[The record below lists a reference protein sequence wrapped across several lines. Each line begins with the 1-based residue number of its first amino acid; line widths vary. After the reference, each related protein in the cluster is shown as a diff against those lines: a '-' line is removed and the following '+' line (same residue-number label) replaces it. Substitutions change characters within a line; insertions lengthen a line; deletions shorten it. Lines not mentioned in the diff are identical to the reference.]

1 MGRHNFGYCISN
13 LCIKIETMISVETIN
28 PVYSSAEGKVKSGG
42 KKAKVSTTEL
52 TKREMR
58 VSQRK
63 AKRNAP
69 KLKRIR
75 RKNGRNAFVMR
86 LIKLVPIQ
94 KTQKFSGGDSTITA
108 IASPVTEYEKK
119 FADGT
124 TIKIPATDVI
134 VNTAGV
140 FDKNDIARAFGVTK
154 EALTQQMI
162 DNYLVY
168 IVPAPANSDTATET
182 NKSASSDVAI
192 EVPEDKLVTTD
203 EGTFLATDTQGKDET
218 PKDVAE
224 EQKAEQQPLK
234 KYEKVILW
242 GGIALVVI
250 IAGVIIYRKMNKGG
264 SKGK

>member
-1 MGRHNFGYCISN
+1 
-13 LCIKIETMISVETIN
+13 MISVETIN
-28 PVYSSAEGKVKSGG
+28 PVYSSAEGRIKTKKIRSGSSPLG
-42 KKAKVSTTEL
+42 KTLEDTKKRQAKDL
-52 TKREMR
+52 RIAN
-58 VSQRK
+58 RK

-140 FDKNDIARAFGVTK
+140 FDKNDIARAFGISK

-168 IVPAPANSDTATET
+168 IAPASANSDTATET
-182 NKSASSDVAI
+182 TKSASSDVAI
-192 EVPEDKLVTTD
+192 EVPDDKLVTTE
-203 EGTFLATDTQGKDET
+203 EGTFLATDTQGQDET
-218 PKDVAE
+218 LKDVAQ

-242 GGIALVVI
+242 GGIALVVV

>member
-1 MGRHNFGYCISN
+1 
-13 LCIKIETMISVETIN
+13 MISVETIN

-42 KKAKVSTTEL
+42 RASKVSTSEP

-58 VSQRK
+58 VAQRK

-69 KLKRIR
+69 KLKRVR

-86 LIKLVPIQ
+86 LIKLVPVQ
-94 KTQKFSGGDSTITA
+94 KKQKFSGVDSTSTITA

-119 FADGT
+119 FPDGT

-168 IVPAPANSDTATET
+168 IVPAPANSTTATEG
-182 NKSASSDVAI
+182 NKSPENDVAV
-192 EVPEDKLVTTD
+192 EVPEGNLVTTD
-203 EGTFLATDTQGKDET
+203 EGTFLATDTLDKGEPDKDLA
-218 PKDVAE
+218 K
-224 EQKAEQQPLK
+224 EQKEQLDNEKPPLK

-250 IAGVIIYRKMNKGG
+250 IAGVIVYRKMSASG